1 MKAKKLVA
9 GVLIVLALLAVG
21 LIDAHYGFALPVW
34 SAYLVPISV
43 AAITFETIGGVVAG
57 AFAGLMLFS
66 FSPAAKTWGMEILL
80 GWLLGFIGWGGVL
93 GYFQWQARSFYE
105 VSKRLQ
111 DQEHLRDALIEFL
124 VHDLRSPLTNIISG
138 LETLLVST
146 EDNLTPEDR
155 ELIEMALI
163 GAHRLLT
170 MVNSILDLRKLEEGK
185 FPLYLKE
192 FEPREAVGEAIRQVQ
207 LWARQSNINLQ
218 VEFEPNVPE
227 KMIADRWVLIRILVN
242 LLSNALKYTPSG
254 GTIKVRVFM
263 DDGWVHFSVADQ
275 GPGIPKEYLDR
286 IFDRFVQVE
295 ARKAGAAVGTG
306 LGLTFCKLAVE
317 AHGGRIWIESEVG
330 KGTTVHFVL
339 PPITK
344 GELAEQSSVAPPI
357 PQSHDLPSLSFSAL
371 RNDRTIWMIS
381 SPNLWTMNL
390 PMPLIC
396 LSSSMVVGCF
406 SSNCSSTSSLNKPG
420 AFRSLTNLARRSS
433 SFQRR
438 GRTFLETSLSLRL
451 TAGGSW
457 FSRTLCPRSV
467 KRTK

>member
-1 MKAKKLVA
+1 MKAKKLVLGA
-9 GVLIVLALLAVG
+9 LIVLALVAVG
-21 LIDAHYGFALPVW
+21 LIDSHYGFAFPVW

-43 AAITFETIGGVVAG
+43 AAIAFETIGGVVAG
-57 AFAGLMLFS
+57 VAAGLMLFS
-66 FSPAAKTWGMEILL
+66 VSPAAKTWGTEILL
-80 GWLLGFIGWGGVL
+80 GWLMGFIGWGGVL

-138 LETLLVST
+138 LETLLIST
-146 EDNLTPEDR
+146 EDNLSPEDR

-192 FEPREAVGEAIRQVQ
+192 FEPREAVGEAIKQVQ
-207 LWARQSNINLQ
+207 IWARQSNINLQ

-227 KMIADRWVLIRILVN
+227 KMVADRWVLIRILVN
-242 LLSNALKYTPSG
+242 LLSNALKYTPSS
-254 GTIKVRVFM
+254 GTIKVQVFM
-263 DDGWVHFSVADQ
+263 DDGWVHFSVTDQ

-295 ARKAGAAVGTG
+295 ARKSGAAVGTG

-339 PPITK
+339 PPITQ
-344 GELAEQSSVAPPI
+344 GGLAKEAAAPAYFAK
-357 PQSHDLPSLSFSAL
+357 S
-371 RNDRTIWMIS
+371 
-381 SPNLWTMNL
+381 
-390 PMPLIC
+390 
-396 LSSSMVVGCF
+396 
-406 SSNCSSTSSLNKPG
+406 
-420 AFRSLTNLARRSS
+420 
-433 SFQRR
+433 
-438 GRTFLETSLSLRL
+438 
-451 TAGGSW
+451 
-457 FSRTLCPRSV
+457 
-467 KRTK
+467 

>member
-1 MKAKKLVA
+1 MRAKKLITGA
-9 GVLIVLALLAVG
+9 LIVLAFLAVG
-21 LIDAHYGFALPVW
+21 LIDAHCGFTLPVW

-43 AAITFETIGGVVAG
+43 AAISFETIGGVIAG
-57 AFAGLMLFS
+57 AIAGLMLFS
-66 FSPAAKTWGMEILL
+66 FSPAAKTWGTEILL
-80 GWLLGFIGWGGVL
+80 GWLLGFMGWGGVL

-192 FEPREAVGEAIRQVQ
+192 FEPHEAVGEAIRQVQ

-339 PPITK
+339 PPVTE
-344 GELAEQSSVAPPI
+344 GELAEQSPAALA
-357 PQSHDLPSLSFSAL
+357 HSAK
-371 RNDRTIWMIS
+371 S
-381 SPNLWTMNL
+381 
-390 PMPLIC
+390 
-396 LSSSMVVGCF
+396 
-406 SSNCSSTSSLNKPG
+406 
-420 AFRSLTNLARRSS
+420 
-433 SFQRR
+433 
-438 GRTFLETSLSLRL
+438 
-451 TAGGSW
+451 
-457 FSRTLCPRSV
+457 
-467 KRTK
+467 

>member
-1 MKAKKLVA
+1 MRAKKLVTGA
-9 GVLIVLALLAVG
+9 LIVLALLAVRM
-21 LIDAHYGFALPVW
+21 IDAHWGFALPVW

-57 AFAGLMLFS
+57 AVAGLMLFS
-66 FSPAAKTWGMEILL
+66 FSPAAKTWGTEILL
-80 GWLLGFIGWGGVL
+80 GWLMGFIGWGGVL

-111 DQEHLRDALIEFL
+111 DQEHLRDSLIEFL

-218 VEFEPNVPE
+218 VEFEPSVPE

-254 GTIKVRVFM
+254 GTIKVQVFM
-263 DDGWVHFSVADQ
+263 DDGWVHFSVTDQ

-286 IFDRFVQVE
+286 IFERFVQVE

-317 AHGGRIWIESEVG
+317 AHGGRIWIESELG

-339 PPITK
+339 PPVTK
-344 GELAEQSSVAPPI
+344 GELAEQ
-357 PQSHDLPSLSFSAL
+357 PSAA
-371 RNDRTIWMIS
+371 
-381 SPNLWTMNL
+381 
-390 PMPLIC
+390 
-396 LSSSMVVGCF
+396 
-406 SSNCSSTSSLNKPG
+406 STY
-420 AFRSLTNLARRSS
+420 A
-433 SFQRR
+433 
-438 GRTFLETSLSLRL
+438 
-451 TAGGSW
+451 
-457 FSRTLCPRSV
+457 
-467 KRTK
+467 TKS